1 MEIRELRIDD
11 AEKFLNLINITE
23 GETPY
28 LLYEKG
34 ERKTTIEQEKEIILK
49 GKKNGNIAFVVVEK
63 GRLVGFVWEVFLQKT
78 EENIALELQ

>member
-1 MEIRELRIDD
+1 MNIRELQIED
-11 AEKFLNLINITE
+11 AEQFLNLINITE

-49 GKKNGNIAFVVVEK
+49 GKKKRKYCFCCSRKRKISRFCL
-63 GRLVGFVWEVFLQKT
+63 GRHFYRKQKKT
-78 EENIALELQ
+78 LP